1 MKSRWF
7 KIVAVLMLV
16 SMLFAPFSSPNA
28 QASSQTKIQP
38 VKHSLAESQTG
49 IYIVRLQDASLA
61 AYKGGITGLRPTS
74 PEATGAR
81 KLDASSSASQA
92 YLNYLDGKQG
102 ELLSSLE
109 NAFGHPVETVFQYKN
124 VLNAVAVRLSHQE
137 ALKAFDL
144 PGVLG
149 VYPDLVRQLETDV
162 GPILIGAP
170 SIWEGET
177 LDGTSSSGEGIIIG
191 DIDSGIN
198 HAHPSF
204 ADLGNDGYDH
214 TNPYGTGNY
223 VGVCV
228 DDPLYAD
235 FCNDKLIGAYDLV
248 DSGGPEDESGHGSHT
263 ASTAGGNFV
272 EVVFDDGAGG
282 TFNVEI
288 RGVAPHANLIA
299 YRVCDDAGGCWSSAT
314 IEAVD
319 LAIGDQ
325 VDVLNYSISGSD
337 DPWADPVDLAFLD
350 AVTAGIFVSASAGND
365 GPTASS
371 VAKTG
376 PWNAAVAASTHSR
389 ILAHLIDAH
398 ATDGDLLDMG
408 ALEGNGTPLTAD
420 LTASILYAGDV
431 DPANILGCN
440 AWPAGSFTGKIGLVS
455 RGTCSFEIKI
465 NNLAAAGATA
475 ALIYN
480 NRSGPPIYMD
490 VATATTIYA
499 FMIGQADGLAL
510 VDLIAGDTTATAT
523 IPIAMNIATNDDFA
537 DIIADFSSRGPSQ
550 WELVK
555 PDYAA
560 PGVNI
565 LAAVAAYNGDPLQFD
580 FYQGTSMAAP
590 HGTGAAALLLA
601 IHPDWSPAEIK
612 SAIATTAN
620 ADMLEEDT
628 TDTVSI
634 ISEPEPF
641 DMGSGRIDLSA
652 AAFAG
657 FVMDE
662 TSANYIAA
670 DPYLGGQPNTLN
682 QPSMADYTCIG
693 SCTWTRTIKSTMDVA
708 QDWSISFTNSVGIG
722 LSASPMTFTLAAG
735 GTQTIEITA
744 DMSAAVPDVYYFGN
758 VILTPVGNED
768 ISIAHLPVVVKLGVS
783 NLPSQLD
790 ITTGQLAGTVTLADL
805 QATIAIE
812 DLWIEIGGLTE
823 GVAHDASINQDPTNG
838 DPFDDLSQVY
848 WFTVSVPRETL
859 RLVAE
864 VVASEAGDVDLFVG
878 SGTTPTLDT
887 LVCYSASGIWAEY
900 CNIDAPARGT
910 YWVLV
915 QNWGGSADQPDA
927 IRTMTAIVVDDEGN
941 LTVTGPETVPA
952 LDLFDLDVNWDEPSM
967 VDGDF
972 WYAQFSV
979 GTEKNEAGNL
989 GYTNVDLEFVIPTY
1003 GLELMPATQD
1013 GYGDPGATVTH
1024 TLTLTNTGNTTDTFD
1039 LTFADNLWVMTLS
1052 DTSVTLAGGAST
1064 DITVDVVV
1072 PTDALAGAM
1081 DTATITATST
1091 TDPLATA
1098 DAVVNTYAN
1107 TVYDITLTPA
1117 TDAATDIPGAV
1128 VTYTLTLANLGNT
1141 EDTITVA
1148 ATGNLWEVNLP
1159 ETSFVVPV
1167 GGTAEVTVEV
1177 TIPADALNN
1186 DFDVVTITA
1195 TSEGG
1200 KEVTSE
1206 LTTTAFVEG
1215 VYYYTYMPLVVRL
1228 VPLGVLP

>member
-1 MKSRWF
+1 MKARWF
-7 KIVAVLMLV
+7 KVIAVLMLV
-16 SMLFAPFSSPNA
+16 SMLFAPFNMPGV
-28 QASSQTKIQP
+28 QASSSAKSQP
-38 VKHSLAESQTG
+38 VKHSLAESETG
-49 IYIVRLQDASLA
+49 VYIVRLQDASLA

-81 KLDASSSASQA
+81 KLDTSTAASQA
-92 YLNYLDGKQG
+92 YLDYLSAKQG
-102 ELLSSLE
+102 ELLRNMA
-109 NAFGHPVETVFQYKN
+109 NAFGRPVVTVFQYKH
-124 VLNAVAVRLSHQE
+124 VLNAVAVRISHVE

-144 PGVLG
+144 PGVLT
-149 VYPDLVRQLETDV
+149 VYPDMIRQLETDV

-170 SIWEGET
+170 SIWEGDT
-177 LDGTSSSGEGIIIG
+177 LDGSASYGEGIVIG
-191 DIDSGIN
+191 VLDSGIN

-204 ADLGNDGYDH
+204 ADVDKEGYDH
-214 TNPYGTGNY
+214 TNPWGHF
-223 VGVCV
+223 VGDCV
-228 DDPLYAD
+228 DDPT
-235 FCNDKLIGAYDLV
+235 FCNDKLIGAYDFSSEN
-248 DSGGPEDESGHGSHT
+248 DGAEDFNGHGSHT

-272 EVVFDDGAGG
+272 DVVFDDGTGG
-282 TFNVEI
+282 TFTVEI
-288 RGVAPHANLIA
+288 RGVAPHANIVSYQVLTA
-299 YRVCDDAGGCWSSAT
+299 EGSGATAGIVAGADQ
-314 IEAVD
+314 AVAD
-319 LAIGDQ
+319 M
-325 VDVLNYSISGSD
+325 VDVINYSISGTD

-350 AVTAGIFVSASAGND
+350 AFTAGIFVSASAGNS
-365 GPTASS
+365 GPDPST

-376 PWNAAVAASTHSR
+376 PWNASVAASTHSR

-398 ATDGDLLDMG
+398 TTTGDLLDMG
-408 ALEGNGTPLTAD
+408 ALEGNGTPLIAD
-420 LTASILYAGDV
+420 LTAPILYGGDV
-431 DPANILGCN
+431 DAANFEGCN
-440 AWPAGSFTGKIGLVS
+440 AWTAGSFTGKIGLVA

-510 VDLIAGDTTATAT
+510 VDLISGDPTATAT
-523 IPIAMNIATNDDFA
+523 IPVALNIAMNDDYA
-537 DIIADFSSRGPSQ
+537 DIVGDFSSRGPSQ

-580 FYQGTSMAAP
+580 FYQGTSMASP
-590 HGTGAAALLLA
+590 HGAGAAALLLA
-601 IHPDWSPAEIK
+601 IHPDWSPAEVK
-612 SAIATTAN
+612 SAIATTAMD
-620 ADMLEEDT
+620 DMLEEDT

-634 ISEPEPF
+634 ISPAEPF

-657 FVMDE
+657 FVLDE
-662 TSANYIAA
+662 TSANYVAA

-693 SCTWTRTIKSTMDVA
+693 TCTWTRTITSTMDAA
-708 QDWSISFTNSVGIG
+708 QDWAISFEASAGVE

-744 DMSAAVPDVYYFGN
+744 DMSAASPDVYYFGN
-758 VILTPVGNED
+758 VILTPVGNAD
-768 ISIAHLPVVVKLGVS
+768 ISVAHLPVVVKLGVS
-783 NLPSQLD
+783 NLPEQLD
-790 ITTGQLAGTVTLADL
+790 ILTGQLAGTVPLTDL
-805 QATIAIE
+805 QATLDIE
-812 DLWIEIGGLTE
+812 ELTVEIGGLTK
-823 GVAHDASINQDPTNG
+823 GVERNISINQDPTNG

-848 WFTVSVPRETL
+848 WTTVSVPRETL

-864 VVASEAGDVDLFVG
+864 IVASEAYDVDLFVG
-878 SGTTPTLDT
+878 SGTTPTADT
-887 LVCYSASGIWAEY
+887 IVCYSATGIWAEY

-915 QNWGGSADQPDA
+915 QNWSGTADQPDA
-927 IRTMTAIVVDDEGN
+927 IRAMTAIVVDDEDN

-952 LDLFDLDVNWDEPSM
+952 LELFDLDVNWDEPSM

-979 GTEKNEAGNL
+979 GTDSKEAGNL

-1003 GLELMPATQD
+1003 GVDLEPATQD
-1013 GYGDPGATVTH
+1013 GYGDPGVTVAN
-1024 TLTLTNTGNTTDTFD
+1024 TLTVTNTGNTTNTFD
-1039 LTFADNLWVMTLS
+1039 LTYSGNLWVVALS
-1052 DTSVTLAGGAST
+1052 DASLTLDGGESV
-1064 DITVDVVV
+1064 DITVNVTV
-1072 PTDALAGAM
+1072 PADALADEM
-1081 DTATITATST
+1081 DTATITATSS
-1091 TDPLATA
+1091 TDPLITA

-1117 TDAATDIPGAV
+1117 TDAAIDVPGVV
-1128 VTYTLTLANLGNT
+1128 VTYTLTLTNLGNT
-1141 EDTITVA
+1141 EDTIVVA
-1148 ATGNLWEVNLP
+1148 ASGNLWDVNLP
-1159 ETSFVVPV
+1159 ETTFVVPV

-1177 TIPADALNN
+1177 TIPVDALNN

-1200 KEVTSE
+1200 VEATSE

-1215 VYYYTYMPLVVRL
+1215 VYNYIYLPLVVRL
-1228 VPLGVLP
+1228 APLGVLP